1 MVTEHQRPRDRIINI
16 DEPLTRIV
24 IVDDHTF
31 LAQSLA
37 AILRDQG
44 HDAWVAAGATPDAVL
59 QEVDAAVP
67 CLVLLDLALTPSL
80 GSGLDLLPHL
90 LESGARVVVITGC
103 TSPPELAEC
112 YEQGAHGIIDKA
124 LPMDAVLDLVERA
137 LLGVALNENR
147 RLDLLAQLR
156 SARFREQVR
165 LAPFRDLTEKESAVL
180 ELLDSGLTAK
190 DIADEL
196 YISMSTVRS
205 HIRSILLKV
214 GVHSQLAAV
223 ARARDVGWIS

>member
-1 MVTEHQRPRDRIINI
+1 MVTEHQRSRDRILNL

-37 AILRDQG
+37 AVLRDQG
-44 HDAWVAAGATPDAVL
+44 HDAWVAAGTTPDTLVH
-59 QEVDAAVP
+59 EVDEAAP
-67 CLVLLDLALTPSL
+67 CLVLLDLALSPSV
-80 GSGLDLLPHL
+80 GSGLELLPRF
-90 LESGARVVVITGC
+90 LEVGARVVMITGC
-103 TSPPELAEC
+103 TNPRDLAEC
-112 YEQGAHGIIDKA
+112 YERGADGIIDKA
-124 LPMDAVLDLVERA
+124 SPMDAVLDLVERA
-137 LLGVALNENR
+137 LVGKALNENR
-147 RLDLLAQLR
+147 RLNLLAQLR
-156 SARFREQVR
+156 TIRQRQEAR
-165 LAPFRDLTEKESAVL
+165 LAPFRGLTEKEGAVL
-180 ELLDSGLTAK
+180 ELLDAGLTAK